1 MVLRLPKPEEIEDWL
16 PLEYEER
23 LLNTKRR
30 LLINGWAPQLLI
42 SEHAAVGGYV
52 MYCGWN
58 STMEGVSAGV
68 PMITWPLSSE
78 QFFNENF
85 ITDVIKGGEFQ

>member
-30 LLINGWAPQLLI
+30 LLING
-42 SEHAAVGGYV
+42 
-52 MYCGWN
+52 
-58 STMEGVSAGV
+58 
-68 PMITWPLSSE
+68 
-78 QFFNENF
+78 
-85 ITDVIKGGEFQ
+85 

>member
-1 MVLRLPKPEEIEDWL
+1 MVLRLPKPEEIED
-16 PLEYEER
+16 
-23 LLNTKRR
+23 
-30 LLINGWAPQLLI
+30 
-42 SEHAAVGGYV
+42 AAVGGYV
-52 MYCGWN
+52 IYCGWN